1 MKKTLHWLDE
11 NLEEFLLV
19 VMLAAMTLI
28 MGIQIFSR
36 YALGQSLSWSEEVTR
51 FLFIWS
57 GFLSVSYCSK
67 KCLSIKIEQFVAAF
81 PRRGKALFKVVNHTF
96 ELIFFLYMIPFAYS
110 YMMSA
115 IHSGQLSP
123 ACGIPMYYI
132 QAAPFVS
139 FLLVTFRILQRWIIE
154 FKVARGEDVYDPAHP
169 ERNTPESFIHANA
182 DMPEKE
188 SNEIES
194 LIEANTPSGKEDVRF
209 ILVYP
214 VICLVTLVAVL
225 IGHSQTLM
233 IAGAFIIGWAGAGGL
248 LQIVTSVCNML
259 FPKIKGT
266 VTALVMIASSLC
278 NYTILTAASKMAP
291 SHVMIM
297 NIILTAIGV
306 LLGLFVNARYAKMVS
321 LAESDE

>member
-139 FLLVTFRILQRWIIE
+139 LLLQHSAFCSAGSSNLRLPAAKMSTIHDLSAIHRIL
-154 FKVARGEDVYDPAHP
+154 
-169 ERNTPESFIHANA
+169 
-182 DMPEKE
+182 
-188 SNEIES
+188 
-194 LIEANTPSGKEDVRF
+194 
-209 ILVYP
+209 YP
-214 VICLVTLVAVL
+214 CK
-225 IGHSQTLM
+225 
-233 IAGAFIIGWAGAGGL
+233 
-248 LQIVTSVCNML
+248 C
-259 FPKIKGT
+259 
-266 VTALVMIASSLC
+266 
-278 NYTILTAASKMAP
+278 
-291 SHVMIM
+291 
-297 NIILTAIGV
+297 
-306 LLGLFVNARYAKMVS
+306 RYAGKGIQ
-321 LAESDE
+321 

>member
-1 MKKTLHWLDE
+1 MIFFLSFSDNKPE
-11 NLEEFLLV
+11 RGSLEAKGLPDLILNISGIGEMHQLLIIYKDHKGRGLYRYLGNV
-19 VMLAAMTLI
+19 IQSESLTLI
-28 MGIQIFSR
+28 GRRLLHGHSLSHDLIQYTGSHTHGVILTDDVDSLEQ
-36 YALGQSLSWSEEVTR
+36 LGQSLSWSEEVTR

-154 FKVARGEDVYDPAHP
+154 FKVARG
-169 ERNTPESFIHANA
+169 
-182 DMPEKE
+182 
-188 SNEIES
+188 
-194 LIEANTPSGKEDVRF
+194 
-209 ILVYP
+209 
-214 VICLVTLVAVL
+214 
-225 IGHSQTLM
+225 
-233 IAGAFIIGWAGAGGL
+233 
-248 LQIVTSVCNML
+248 
-259 FPKIKGT
+259 
-266 VTALVMIASSLC
+266 
-278 NYTILTAASKMAP
+278 
-291 SHVMIM
+291 
-297 NIILTAIGV
+297 
-306 LLGLFVNARYAKMVS
+306 
-321 LAESDE
+321 